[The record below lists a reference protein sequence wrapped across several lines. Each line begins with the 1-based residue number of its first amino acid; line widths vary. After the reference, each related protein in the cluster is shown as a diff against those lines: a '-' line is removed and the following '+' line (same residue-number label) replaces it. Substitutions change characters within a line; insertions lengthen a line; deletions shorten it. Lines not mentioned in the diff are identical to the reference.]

1 MNSYEVEGIGTI
13 VYHEY
18 GNGDQYLF
26 AFHGYG
32 MNGKQFQNLPS
43 YLLSKYKVIGIN
55 LFFHEGSEIKPY
67 SLAKI
72 QQGLAKKDIIKLLA
86 PLLAK
91 YEVKEF
97 AIAGYSIGSN
107 FALTLME
114 YYADQ
119 IKQIYLFAPD
129 GIEPNAF
136 LKLISTGKIG
146 NYLFYKIAYHQSLLP
161 FLLKVSNQIHL
172 LNNELYG
179 IAYAEVDT
187 LEKRKAV
194 YNCMTYQKNIVPDIE
209 KVEINIRKFEIPVV
223 MVYGKKDGLFPLQTG
238 AKFLVDYP
246 FKTLYNLDFGHFM
259 IIPSLDEA
267 LTKQA

>member
-1 MNSYEVEGIGTI
+1 
-13 VYHEY
+13 
-18 GNGDQYLF
+18 
-26 AFHGYG
+26 
-32 MNGKQFQNLPS
+32 
-43 YLLSKYKVIGIN
+43 
-55 LFFHEGSEIKPY
+55 
-67 SLAKI
+67 
-72 QQGLAKKDIIKLLA
+72 
-86 PLLAK
+86 
-91 YEVKEF
+91 
-97 AIAGYSIGSN
+97 
-107 FALTLME
+107 ME

-136 LKLISTGKIG
+136 LKSISTGKIG

-161 FLLKVSNQIHL
+161 FLLKISHQLHL
-172 LNNELYG
+172 LNNELFG

-194 YNCMTYQKNIVPDIE
+194 YNCMTYQKNLVPDIE
-209 KVEINIRKFEIPVV
+209 KVESNIRKYEIPVV
-223 MVYGKKDGLFPLQTG
+223 LVYGKRDGLFPLQTG
-238 AKFLVDYP
+238 SNFLVDYP

>member
-67 SLAKI
+67 SLEKIRQGMAKNDILKLIEPFLTKYKI
-72 QQGLAKKDIIKLLA
+72 Q
-86 PLLAK
+86 
-91 YEVKEF
+91 EF

-114 YYADQ
+114 YYADR

-129 GIEPNAF
+129 GIQPNAF
-136 LKLISTGKIG
+136 LKNTSNNPFW
-146 NYLFYKIAYHQSLLP
+146 NYIFYKIAYHQSLLP
-161 FLLKVSNQIHL
+161 FLLKISHQLHL
-172 LNNELYG
+172 LNNELFS

-209 KVEINIRKFEIPVV
+209 KVESNIRKYEIPVV
-223 MVYGKKDGLFPLQTG
+223 LIYGKRDGLFPLQTG
-238 AKFLVDYP
+238 SKFLVDYP
-246 FKTLYNLDFGHFM
+246 FKKLYNLDFGHFM